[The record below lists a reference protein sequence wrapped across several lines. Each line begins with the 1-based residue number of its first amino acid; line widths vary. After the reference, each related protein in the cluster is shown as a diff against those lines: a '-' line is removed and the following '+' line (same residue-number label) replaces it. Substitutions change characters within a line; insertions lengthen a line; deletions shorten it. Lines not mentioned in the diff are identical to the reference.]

1 MCICR
6 FGINYFAVSIHIDD
20 FIIIIVR
27 FYFLLFITIYW
38 LFLILAPLNAYA
50 EEEWTID
57 KFKTLSYAR
66 VSGEVTHGD
75 SLNFFISSRENC
87 EEVYNTFTFYTYEK
101 PNDIKQ
107 LLHKNIPIKLN
118 GEDLTAEVEDV
129 SPFLMGYR
137 VTFSLGVFPVK
148 EYIYRLNNF
157 YNEEK
162 KYEIEIVDGI
172 NFKASKYFDISVNSW
187 KLNNLIPSVL
197 EASKLCKDINNPN
210 S

>member
-1 MCICR
+1 MY
-6 FGINYFAVSIHIDD
+6 NYIAVSVHIDD
-20 FIIIIVR
+20 FITVR

-172 NFKASKYFDISVNSW
+172 NFKASKYFDISINSW
-187 KLNNLIPSVL
+187 KLDNLVPSVL
-197 EASKLCKDINNPN
+197 EAHKLCKGLGNAN